1 MVADPK
7 HSATA
12 ASYDAVAEAYAET
25 YYGELAQKP
34 FDREVLTRFAAD
46 VTGTGRV
53 ADIGCGPG
61 HVGRFLSDL
70 GLELLGLD
78 ISPEMVT
85 LARKL
90 NPACR
95 FEVGNMLALSLP
107 DGALEGAVA
116 FYSLIHLKR
125 GEVVL
130 ALTELRRVLRPGSPL
145 LVSFHIGNEVRHL
158 DSWFEKPVSLAFT
171 FFGTGEMT
179 GYAEAA
185 GFDVERVQVRSAYPF
200 EVQTERAY
208 MCLRSPPR

>member
-1 MVADPK
+1 MAADPK
-7 HSATA
+7 HSSTA

-25 YYGELAQKP
+25 YYGELARKP
-34 FDREVLTRFAAD
+34 FDREVLTRFAAEL
-46 VTGTGRV
+46 TRTERV

-61 HVGRFLSDL
+61 QVARFLSDL
-70 GLELLGLD
+70 GLDLLGFD

-95 FEVGNMLALSLP
+95 FEVGDMLSLP
-107 DGALEGAVA
+107 LPDGSLEGAVA

-125 GEVVL
+125 SEVVL
-130 ALTELRRVLRPGSPL
+130 AFTELRRALRPGSPL

-158 DSWFEKPVSLAFT
+158 ESWFETSVSLDFT
-171 FFGTGEMT
+171 FFGVEEMT
-179 GYAEAA
+179 DYAEVA
-185 GFDVERVQVRSAYPF
+185 GFGVEAVQVRPAYPF

-208 MCLRSPPR
+208 VRLRKVKG